1 MGRDSAIG
9 ADCIFCRIISGEV
22 PARMVSQS
30 DTAAAF
36 MDAFPLS
43 PGHTLVVPKAH
54 RQLVQDMTAAEV
66 AGVFGMAAKLIPKTD
81 GLGGATLMAVHNG
94 QGAGQ
99 EVPHVHVHLVPRYA
113 GDSGGA
119 IHSMFPKPAA
129 CSGPELDDILAR
141 LRG

>member
-1 MGRDSAIG
+1 MGRDSTVG
-9 ADCIFCRIISGEV
+9 ADCIFCRIIRGEI

-36 MDAFPLS
+36 MDAFPLA

-54 RQLVQDMTAAEV
+54 RRLVQDMTAAEV
-66 AGVFGMAAKLIPKTD
+66 TGVFEMAAKLIPKTD
-81 GLGGATLMAVHNG
+81 RLGGATLLAVHNG

-113 GDSGGA
+113 GGSGGA
-119 IHSMFPKPAA
+119 IHSMFPEPAA
-129 CSGPELDDILAR
+129 CSESELDDILAR